1 MTQQQAKKI
10 VRFGQLAKYH
20 ELLGATSVM
29 ETREV
34 TWSELKTLRDGGL
47 LTAGQWYRITDYQC
61 TTTQENTQSA
71 GHQFDIIVRADSTDT
86 LNENAYAAHHAG
98 DTYFANSKL
107 EAWKLLYCLDNIAW
121 SLKPSATCTFQKT
134 GGSPHDN
141 IGYVGT
147 EERNG
152 TTWHKWDL
160 SQYGMEIYANYF
172 YTASIAAGDAY
183 ADTMGQWKKVGTV
196 SNVVTSDAQGKG
208 TITWMKDEF
217 GNECPY
223 DFKNIQFKWTSAI
236 TQSGIKANVFY
247 YTFSVATGTNDA
259 TVTDH
264 SLNGFYC
271 YNNRIEKWITNSIQK
286 LNFNVFRNTSTTNN
300 CYSNTFGNNCRMYT
314 FGNNCFS
321 NTFGNNCD
329 YNTFV
334 NNCYS
339 NTFVNGCSSNT
350 FLKDYSR
357 YIIIEDGN
365 KYISITS
372 TKTTSSSNIL
382 QNFTVAQGV
391 NNTTTRKTISH
402 NTVNDTFQTIYK
414 PVNSVEVSI

>member
-300 CYSNTFGNNCRMYT
+300 CYSNTFGNNC
-314 FGNNCFS
+314 
-321 NTFGNNCD
+321 D